1 MATGPSESFF
11 DSSARP
17 RRPRDKDGLV
27 GRTVNDKYRVTGV
40 IARGGMGVVY
50 RAEQLPLGR
59 AVALKL
65 IHTDLDESNPDSDF
79 QRRFFLEAASCAKL
93 SHPNIVVIY
102 DYGQLELTSGRSSA
116 YMAMELLE
124 GRTLSEAIKRDG
136 RFTFGRALTI
146 AREVTRALREAH
158 GQGMVHRD
166 LKPTN
171 VMVHRTTDGE
181 SVKVLDF
188 GLVKLLHDDAPEQ
201 TREGVFMGSPKY
213 MAPEQ
218 INCEPV
224 DARVD
229 LYALGV
235 LLYQM
240 LTGRVPFEGETQIQT
255 LMAHVHDPVPPLP
268 PEVPIAVQQIVMR
281 CLEKDREARF
291 DSADDLVMAIDVAFA
306 TLGADAGRAVTGE
319 KPAPVQE
326 GDTALSH
333 DAGPTLATL
342 TEVPI
347 ETAVPASTSKPGS
360 LRWWVL
366 SVAAALVLGAAI
378 FFAASRVPSTPEAPP
393 ISEAPEAPEAAF
405 TVFIDSIPA
414 GAEVFRGQERVGV
427 TPTFVRLVPSELPEG
442 GVPLR
447 VVLEGHDPYAW
458 NQGVSPED
466 VHVRVALVA
475 VEGEEMPAVAPP
487 EVPSID
493 RLVPDRDRTRRRPDH
508 ARQAP
513 EDVVMKTRR

>member
-11 DSSARP
+11 DSSSARP

-93 SHPNIVVIY
+93 AHPNIVVIY
-102 DYGQLELTSGRSSA
+102 DYGQLELSSGRSSA

-171 VMVHRTTDGE
+171 VMVHRTSDGE

-229 LYALGV
+229 LYALGI

-268 PEVPIAVQQIVMR
+268 SEVPIAVQQIVMR
-281 CLEKDREARF
+281 CLEKNREARF
-291 DSADDLVMAIDVAFA
+291 ASADDLVLAIDATLA
-306 TLGADAGRAVTGE
+306 TLGADAGRTVTGE

-333 DAGPTLATL
+333 EAGLTLATL
-342 TEVPI
+342 TEPPF
-347 ETAVPASTSKPGS
+347 EDAAPASTSKPARTS
-360 LRWWVL
+360 LRWLVL
-366 SVAAALVLGAAI
+366 GGVAVVVLGAAGL
-378 FFAASRVPSTPEAPP
+378 FAATLAPSTVEAPP
-393 ISEAPEAPEAAF
+393 ISDAPEAAF
-405 TVFIDSIPA
+405 TVFIDSAPA
-414 GAEVFRGQERVGV
+414 GAEVFRGEERVGL
-427 TPTFVRLVPSELPEG
+427 TPTFVRLVSSELPEG

-447 VVLEGHDPYAW
+447 VVLEGHGPYTW
-458 NQGVSPED
+458 NQGPSPED
-466 VHVRVALVA
+466 VHVRASLVALEDA
-475 VEGEEMPAVAPP
+475 APAVAPP

-493 RLVPDRDRTRRRPDH
+493 RLVPERDRTRRRPDH
-508 ARQAP
+508 ARQGP
-513 EDVVMKTRR
+513 DDVVMKTRR